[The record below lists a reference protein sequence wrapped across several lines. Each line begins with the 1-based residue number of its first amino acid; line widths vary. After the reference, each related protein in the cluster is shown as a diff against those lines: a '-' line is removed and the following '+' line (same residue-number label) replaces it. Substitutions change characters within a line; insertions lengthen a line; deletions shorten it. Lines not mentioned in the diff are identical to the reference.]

1 MSYKFTIESKIGR
14 IGGSNSNYNWILTER
29 DAIMKAIFHNFI
41 LSEKLNDLVNRP
53 DYLVYEYGEEKV
65 YFKIEKQKSMY
76 LFETL
81 HIFYSK

>member
-29 DAIMKAIFHNFI
+29 DAIMKAIFPNFI
-41 LSEKLNDLVNRP
+41 LSEKLNDLVNSP

-65 YFKIEKQKSMY
+65 YFKIENKLLK
-76 LFETL
+76 
-81 HIFYSK
+81 